1 EATCGQ
7 IDRLRRAER
16 RMRLDPG
23 CPGSRAA
30 TLAAESEPSDD
41 GAVTRVVLLDQIGK
55 KATTLADEL
64 EEAATRMVVLG
75 EAAEMVGQAPDS
87 LRQERDL
94 DLRRPGVTFLGG
106 IPGHDL
112 LLLFPRERHSF
123 LRYT

>member
-1 EATCGQ
+1 V
-7 IDRLRRAER
+7 
-16 RMRLDPG
+16 
-23 CPGSRAA
+23 

-41 GAVTRVVLLDQIGK
+41 GAVSRVVLLDEIGK
-55 KATTLADEL
+55 KAPTLADEL

-87 LRQERDL
+87 LREERDL

-123 LRYT
+123 LRYTNSVVAVLSVTGER

>member
-1 EATCGQ
+1 
-7 IDRLRRAER
+7 
-16 RMRLDPG
+16 M
-23 CPGSRAA
+23 SRGPVL

-41 GAVTRVVLLDQIGK
+41 GPVAGVVLLDQIGK
-55 KATTLADEL
+55 KAAPLADEL

-75 EAAEMVGQAPDS
+75 EAAEMVGQAPDAI
-87 LRQERDL
+87 RQERDL

-123 LRYT
+123 LRTRRCDVMSSVCMTDGW